1 MVIHSKPRGN
11 CFFEGVKIIGKNGYW
26 DLFGEKD
33 KLISLKQSSKKNGGL
48 ICPRFA
54 DIHVHLDKTGT
65 SQRINRRASS
75 LFDAIDLMNEDKN
88 NWSENDIYDRANS
101 AIKKAWLNGTGF
113 MRTHI
118 DWETRNVPLAWLI
131 LKSLKLEW
139 KGRLEIELVSLSP
152 LDLLNMEIEKI
163 SKFVK
168 ENGSILGA
176 FIYRNEEIENKI
188 NKVFKIASDLDIDL
202 DFHVD
207 EGLDREANGID
218 YILNSTKK
226 FRMSGR
232 VLCGHGCSLSIRP
245 KSEVA
250 KVLDLAAEN
259 DIGLVCLPTTNLWL
273 QDNLK
278 GKTPRLRG
286 LAPIIEAQ
294 KLGINVMIASD
305 NCQDPFYPFGD
316 FNLLSVYKTA
326 VLGAHLDESE
336 WFESITTKPA
346 RWMGFNNEI
355 CEGGEASFLWF
366 NADTLNTLISQ
377 SSIEF
382 ELWHKG
388 KFIHNSFKTK
398 NNRTRNG

>member
-1 MVIHSKPRGN
+1 
-11 CFFEGVKIIGKNGYW
+11 
-26 DLFGEKD
+26 
-33 KLISLKQSSKKNGGL
+33 
-48 ICPRFA
+48 
-54 DIHVHLDKTGT
+54 
-65 SQRINRRASS
+65 
-75 LFDAIDLMNEDKN
+75 
-88 NWSENDIYDRANS
+88 
-101 AIKKAWLNGTGF
+101 
-113 MRTHI
+113 
-118 DWETRNVPLAWLI
+118 
-131 LKSLKLEW
+131 
-139 KGRLEIELVSLSP
+139 
-152 LDLLNMEIEKI
+152 
-163 SKFVK
+163 
-168 ENGSILGA
+168 
-176 FIYRNEEIENKI
+176 
-188 NKVFKIASDLDIDL
+188 
-202 DFHVD
+202 
-207 EGLDREANGID
+207 
-218 YILNSTKK
+218 
-226 FRMSGR
+226 MSGR

-245 KSEVA
+245 KSAVA